1 MKAQEKRIIVFASGA
16 SKGGGSGFQELVENS
31 QTGVLHAHIVA
42 VVSNY
47 ERGCVREKAEAL
59 GIPFVYF
66 PGPWEVE
73 EYKRIVEEHK
83 PDLVSLSGWLKLV
96 HGLPPRLTINIH
108 PAPLPR
114 FGGKGMYGHHV
125 HGAAIEAFKS
135 REAERSAV
143 TMHFVTEKYDEGP
156 IFFQYPVFIQDDD
169 TPLTLAARVNKIEH
183 AWQSFITNLV
193 LEGDIS
199 WDGKNKKS
207 LIVPSWYTFHKPVLS

>member
-96 HGLPPRLTINIH
+96 HGLPPGSQLTFI
-108 PAPLPR
+108 PP
-114 FGGKGMYGHHV
+114 
-125 HGAAIEAFKS
+125 
-135 REAERSAV
+135 
-143 TMHFVTEKYDEGP
+143 HFLD
-156 IFFQYPVFIQDDD
+156 
-169 TPLTLAARVNKIEH
+169 LAARECMGTMCMERPLRHLRVERQRE
-183 AWQSFITNLV
+183 AR
-193 LEGDIS
+193 
-199 WDGKNKKS
+199 
-207 LIVPSWYTFHKPVLS
+207 

>member
-1 MKAQEKRIIVFASGA
+1 M
-16 SKGGGSGFQELVENS
+16 
-31 QTGVLHAHIVA
+31 
-42 VVSNY
+42 
-47 ERGCVREKAEAL
+47 
-59 GIPFVYF
+59 
-66 PGPWEVE
+66 
-73 EYKRIVEEHK
+73 
-83 PDLVSLSGWLKLV
+83 
-96 HGLPPRLTINIH
+96 
-108 PAPLPR
+108 
-114 FGGKGMYGHHV
+114 